1 MAYATINKPNT
12 YFNTVLYT
20 GNGTTLTVT
29 GVNFK
34 PDLVWMKD
42 RTVGYDNVL
51 QDAVRGTTKII
62 NSDQTYAEFTNT
74 TSVTSFTVDGFTTG
88 GYGATNASTI
98 PFVSWNWLGSN
109 TTTNNTSGTISS
121 TVCANTTS
129 GFSVVKWTGTG
140 SGQSNVTIGHG
151 IGAIPKMILFK
162 QLDAGNWVVYHNS
175 LGINNYVI
183 LNNTDASATATGLCN
198 PTSTNIV
205 LETSYG
211 GTNSSAGMIAYCF
224 AEVKGFSKMGSYL
237 GNGSTN
243 GTFIY
248 TGFKPAFTLIKR
260 TSSSG
265 QNWPIFDD
273 VRNTYNPETLYL
285 YAGSSAAEGTENG
298 GIDYLSNG
306 FKIRNSFDYTNTSG
320 ATYIYMAFAENPLV
334 GTNNV
339 PTTAR

>member
-1 MAYATINKPNT
+1 MLA
-12 YFNTVLYT
+12 
-20 GNGTTLTVT
+20 
-29 GVNFK
+29 
-34 PDLVWMKD
+34 
-42 RTVGYDNVL
+42 
-51 QDAVRGTTKII
+51 
-62 NSDQTYAEFTNT
+62 
-74 TSVTSFTVDGFTTG
+74 
-88 GYGATNASTI
+88 
-98 PFVSWNWLGSN
+98 WNWLGSN

-129 GFSVVKWTGTG
+129 GFSVVSWTGTG

-183 LNNTDASATATGLCN
+183 LNTTDASATATGLCN

-285 YAGSSAAEGTENG
+285 FASSSAAEGTENG

-320 ATYIYMAFAENPLV
+320 ATYIYMAFAENPISR
-334 GTNNV
+334 NE
-339 PTTAR
+339 